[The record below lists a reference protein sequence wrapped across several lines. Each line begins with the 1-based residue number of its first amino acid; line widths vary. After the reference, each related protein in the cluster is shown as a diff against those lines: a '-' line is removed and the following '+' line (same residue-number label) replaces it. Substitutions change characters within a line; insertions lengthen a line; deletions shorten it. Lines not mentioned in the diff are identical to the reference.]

1 VPPAPQGVGSERQPE
16 EANEQNDTP
25 VPHVH

>member
-1 VPPAPQGVGSERQPE
+1 VPPAPHGVGSARQHE